1 MKIPQNDAEDA
12 VDRWNGRASW
22 LALALVGRFKRI
34 ADFDLVFETRTLS
47 PYLSP
52 PFLYYF

>member
-22 LALALVGRFKRI
+22 LALALVWRFKRI